1 MIARRPT
8 VRTRRALRLVGV
20 ATLLSGSLG
29 AITARDFN
37 AESLVV
43 SITIGLI
50 CGVVLS
56 SFEVLMHGPSG
67 AMLRRMAMPAVFAL
81 RVAIYAAVLVGAF
94 RLATTL
100 FLPATADFELTA
112 RDTII
117 GAAIAVTLNLAFL
130 MRSLLGGR
138 TLAMLLTG
146 RYHTPRRE
154 ERIVLFLDLIGSTE
168 LTERLGD
175 LQFYRFLNRVFLD
188 VTDVVLESGGEIYR
202 YVGDEIIVVW
212 PLPDGLRDAAC
223 ITCLL
228 GINRALARHTADYQ
242 RLFGALP
249 HFRGALH
256 AGPMIVGE
264 MGDVKREIVLLGDT
278 MNTASR
284 IEGICR
290 STGHDHIASITVI
303 AALAAL
309 PESVT
314 ARSLGTV
321 PLRGRAG
328 DLELFA
334 LAAT

>member
-1 MIARRPT
+1 
-8 VRTRRALRLVGV
+8 LRLVGV
-20 ATLLSGSLG
+20 ATLVSGSLG
-29 AITARDFN
+29 AITARDSS
-37 AESLVV
+37 AENVLV
-43 SITIGLI
+43 STTIGLI
-50 CGVVLS
+50 CGIVLS
-56 SFEVLMHGPSG
+56 SFEVLMRGPSG
-67 AMLRRMAMPAVFAL
+67 AMLRRLAMPVVFAL
-81 RVAIYAAVLVGAF
+81 RVAIYAGVLVAAYRLTTAIF
-94 RLATTL
+94 RPEATGFDL
-100 FLPATADFELTA
+100 SA
-112 RDTII
+112 RDTAI
-117 GAAIAVTLNLAFL
+117 GAGIAITINLAFL

-154 ERIVLFLDLIGSTE
+154 ERIVLFLDLKNSTA

-212 PLPDGLRDAAC
+212 PLQAGLRDAAC

-228 GINRALARHTADYQ
+228 GINRALARHSADYQ

-256 AGPMIVGE
+256 AGSMIVGE

-290 STGHDHIASITVI
+290 STGHDHIASVTVI
-303 AALAAL
+303 ASLAAL
-309 PESVT
+309 PEGVT
-314 ARSLGTV
+314 ATSLGTV
-321 PLRGRAG
+321 ALRGRAG

-334 LAAT
+334 LSAG